1 MKWIKSR
8 SRFINE
14 AKVGDVI
21 NQEQIKRVK
30 EKWGAK
36 FLEYDEVEP
45 TDKIKQGKWKLTE
58 EDKNKVL
65 SAFFSS
71 GGSKVDIAAVQKAFN
86 TLPDKFAEIINLS
99 LANIAGINANTKGL
113 ERAKEVLQEF
123 DIKNPSIDEMVAIF
137 EPVFRKLSNETGKEE
152 MIQKDENGRPIM
164 GEDNRPIKVAKEIGE
179 PVFEKNM
186 INILSFVENYNTYY
200 PEHQVNSDLFEDRSL
215 SNIIN
220 LAKDDINSEYKTSFK
235 IFGRDI
241 YLKISH
247 NPKDILNMSI
257 SKFYTSCQHLYTG
270 MYSSKVLGNIFDPN
284 SIPAFLVFDT
294 PIYNG
299 DKMISEQLPLSRM
312 IIRNLESF
320 DDIKPSKKS
329 IFNKITPTS
338 DDVVF
343 TPNFPN
349 KVDVLYISSMDKS
362 NWRWNGTEYV
372 KEKVELL
379 FDRAYPD
386 RMKDGNWGDVFSEIV
401 NKYTGMKAMENPFG
415 ATYLYTPDVAAQDEE
430 DLEAPYMDQNKD
442 LIKGKYIG
450 VNTKKLYLSSTY
462 DWSKVKVA
470 PNAKIK
476 ELIIENPDLPQN
488 LLDIDL
494 NLEWVKFKFIDIAD
508 LSGFNNLKSDSIAFD
523 KCKITN
529 DSVREFCVGKQ
540 IKRLQLTS
548 CDIDDLDLS
557 GLNVDELQL
566 LYTVDNSLQSV
577 LGDAKFNKLVVSGD
591 LMANKENKE
600 FLNGLK
606 RSGVKIETTGLV
618 I

>member
-14 AKVGDVI
+14 AKIGDVI
-21 NQEQIKRVK
+21 NAEQASRVK

-36 FLEYDEVEP
+36 FLDYEEVEP
-45 TDKIKQGKWKLTE
+45 TDKIKQGRWKLSE
-58 EDKNKVL
+58 EDKNEVL

-71 GGSKVDIAAVQKAFN
+71 GRTKVDIAEVQKSFSSI
-86 TLPDKFAEIINLS
+86 PDKFVEIMNLS
-99 LANIAGINANTKGL
+99 LGNIASINANNKGL

-137 EPVFRKLSNETGKEE
+137 EPVFRKLSNETSKNE
-152 MIQKDENGRPIM
+152 MIQKDEDGRPVM
-164 GEDNRPIKVAKEIGE
+164 GEDGRPIKVAKEIGY
-179 PVFEKNM
+179 PVFEKNF
-186 INILSFVENYNTYY
+186 INLFSFAQNYNTYY
-200 PEHQVNSDLFEDRSL
+200 PENQVDVTIFDNTSL
-215 SNIIN
+215 ANIAN
-220 LAKDDINSEYKTSFK
+220 LAKEDINSDYKTSFK

-241 YLKISH
+241 YLSISH

-257 SKFYTSCQHLYTG
+257 SKFYTSCQHLYSG
-270 MYSSKVLGNIFDPN
+270 MYSRQVLSNVFDPN

-312 IIRNLESF
+312 IIRNIEGF
-320 DDIKPSKKS
+320 ENKS
-329 IFNKITPTS
+329 ETEIF
-338 DDVVF
+338 
-343 TPNFPN
+343 
-349 KVDVLYISSMDKS
+349 
-362 NWRWNGTEYV
+362 
-372 KEKVELL
+372 

-386 RMKDGNWGDVFSEIV
+386 RMKEGLYGDVFGEIV
-401 NKYTGMKAMENPFG
+401 TKYTGMKQTENVSRR
-415 ATYLYTPDVAAQDEE
+415 TYTYTPDIAAQDIE
-430 DLEAPYMDQNKD
+430 DVDSPYMDRMELK
-442 LIKGKYIG
+442 KEKYIG
-450 VNTKKLYLSSTY
+450 VNTKKLYLNNTY

-476 ELIIENPDLPQN
+476 ELIIENPDLPSN
-488 LLDIDL
+488 LLEIDL
-494 NLEWVKFKFIDIAD
+494 DLEWIKFKFINIAD

-529 DSVREFCVGKQ
+529 DSVREFCTGKQ

-557 GLNVDELQL
+557 GLSIDELQL
-566 LYTVDNSLQSV
+566 IYTIDNSIESA

-591 LMANKENKE
+591 LMSNKENKD
-600 FLNGLK
+600 FLAALK
-606 RSGVKIETTGLV
+606 RKGIEVKTTGLV

>member
-1 MKWIKSR
+1 MKWIKKRHNFLS
-8 SRFINE
+8 E
-14 AKVGDVI
+14 AKIRDVI
-21 NQEQIKRVK
+21 LKKQAQRLAD
-30 EKWGAK
+30 KWGSK
-36 FLEYDEVEP
+36 FLDYDEVEP
-45 TDKIKQGKWKLTE
+45 TDKIKQGKWKLSE

-65 SAFFSS
+65 SAFFSA
-71 GGSKVDIAAVQKAFN
+71 GRGKVDVSEVQKIFSG
-86 TLPDKFAEIINLS
+86 LSDKFVEIMNLS
-99 LANIAGINANTKGL
+99 LTTLASVNASSKGI

-137 EPVFRKLSNETGKEE
+137 EPVFRKLSNETGKSE
-152 MIQKDENGRPIM
+152 MIQKDDSGRPIM
-164 GEDNRPIKVAKEIGE
+164 GEDNRPIKVAKEIGD
-179 PVFEKNM
+179 PVFEKNL
-186 INILSFVENYNTYY
+186 INILSFVQNFNTYY
-200 PEHQVNSDLFEDRSL
+200 EEDKVDENIFEDSHL
-215 SNIIN
+215 ANIIN

-270 MYSSKVLGNIFDPN
+270 MYSSKVLGNVFDPN

-299 DKMISEQLPLSRM
+299 DEMISEQLPLSRM
-312 IIRNLESF
+312 IIRNMESF
-320 DDIKPSKKS
+320 D
-329 IFNKITPTS
+329 
-338 DDVVF
+338 
-343 TPNFPN
+343 
-349 KVDVLYISSMDKS
+349 
-362 NWRWNGTEYV
+362 
-372 KEKVELL
+372 EKGETKLL

-386 RMKDGNWGDVFSEIV
+386 RMKDGNWGDVFGEIV
-401 NKYTGMKAMENPFG
+401 TKYTGMTSIDDVYG
-415 ATYLYTPDVAAQDEE
+415 SSYLYTPDIDSEDE
-430 DLEAPYMDQNKD
+430 DKIEAPYMDQNKD

-450 VNTKKLYLSSTY
+450 VNTKKLYLSSAY

-494 NLEWVKFKFIDIAD
+494 NLEWIKFKFINIAD
-508 LSGFNNLKSDSIAFD
+508 LSGFNNMKSDSIAFD

-529 DSVREFCVGKQ
+529 DSVREFCTNKS

-566 LYTVDNSLQSV
+566 LYTVDNSIQSA
-577 LGDAKFNKLVVSGD
+577 LGDAKFNKLVISGD
-591 LMANKENKE
+591 LMNKENKE
-600 FLNGLK
+600 FLNELK
-606 RSGVKIETTGLV
+606 RKGIKIETTGLV

>member
-14 AKVGDVI
+14 AKIGDVI
-21 NQEQIKRVK
+21 NAEQASRVK

-36 FLEYDEVEP
+36 FLDYEEVEP
-45 TDKIKQGKWKLTE
+45 TDKIKQGRWKLSE

-71 GGSKVDIAAVQKAFN
+71 GRTKVDIAEVQKSFSSI
-86 TLPDKFAEIINLS
+86 PDKFVEIMNLS
-99 LANIAGINANTKGL
+99 LGSIASINANNKGL

-137 EPVFRKLSNETGKEE
+137 EPVFRKLSNETSKNE
-152 MIQKDENGRPIM
+152 MIQKDEDGRPVM
-164 GEDNRPIKVAKEIGE
+164 GEDGRPIKVAKEIGD
-179 PVFEKNM
+179 PVFEKNL
-186 INILSFVENYNTYY
+186 INIFSFAHNYNTYY
-200 PEHQVNSDLFEDRSL
+200 PENQVDVTIFDNISI
-215 SNIIN
+215 SNITN
-220 LAKDDINSEYKTSFK
+220 LAKEDINSDYKTSFK

-241 YLKISH
+241 YLSISH

-257 SKFYTSCQHLYTG
+257 SKFYTSCQHLYSG
-270 MYSSKVLGNIFDPN
+270 MYSRQVLGNVFDPN

-312 IIRNLESF
+312 MIRNIEGF
-320 DDIKPSKKS
+320 DNKAETE
-329 IFNKITPTS
+329 IF
-338 DDVVF
+338 
-343 TPNFPN
+343 
-349 KVDVLYISSMDKS
+349 
-362 NWRWNGTEYV
+362 
-372 KEKVELL
+372 

-386 RMKDGNWGDVFSEIV
+386 RMKEGLYDDVFGEIV
-401 NKYTGMKAMENPFG
+401 TKYTGMKQTENVSRR
-415 ATYLYTPDVAAQDEE
+415 TYTYTPDIAAQDIE
-430 DLEAPYMDQNKD
+430 DVDSPYMDRMELK
-442 LIKGKYIG
+442 KEKYIG
-450 VNTKKLYLSSTY
+450 VNTKKLYLNNTY

-476 ELIIENPDLPQN
+476 ELIIENPDLPEN

-494 NLEWVKFKFIDIAD
+494 DLEWIKFKFINIAD

-529 DSVREFCVGKQ
+529 DSVREFCTGKQ

-557 GLNVDELQL
+557 GLTIDELQL
-566 LYTVDNSLQSV
+566 LYTIDNSIESA

-591 LMANKENKE
+591 LMSNKENKD
-600 FLNGLK
+600 FLAALK
-606 RSGVKIETTGLV
+606 RKGIEVKTTGLV

>member
-14 AKVGDVI
+14 AKIGDVI
-21 NQEQIKRVK
+21 NAEQASRVK

-36 FLEYDEVEP
+36 FLDYEEVEP
-45 TDKIKQGKWKLTE
+45 TDKIKQGRWKLSE
-58 EDKNKVL
+58 EDKNEVL

-71 GGSKVDIAAVQKAFN
+71 GRTKVDIAEVQKSFSSI
-86 TLPDKFAEIINLS
+86 PDKFVEIMNLS
-99 LANIAGINANTKGL
+99 LGSIASINANNKGL

-137 EPVFRKLSNETGKEE
+137 EPVFRKLSNETSKNE
-152 MIQKDENGRPIM
+152 MMQKDEDGRPVM
-164 GEDNRPIKVAKEIGE
+164 GEDGRPIKVAKEIGY
-179 PVFEKNM
+179 PVFEKNF
-186 INILSFVENYNTYY
+186 INLFSFAQNYNTNY
-200 PEHQVNSDLFEDRSL
+200 PENQVDVTIFDNTSL
-215 SNIIN
+215 ANIAN
-220 LAKDDINSEYKTSFK
+220 LAKEDINSDYKTSFK

-241 YLKISH
+241 YLSISH

-257 SKFYTSCQHLYTG
+257 SKFYTSCQHLYSG
-270 MYSSKVLGNIFDPN
+270 MYSRQVLSNVFDPN

-312 IIRNLESF
+312 IIRNIEGF
-320 DDIKPSKKS
+320 DNKAETE
-329 IFNKITPTS
+329 IF
-338 DDVVF
+338 
-343 TPNFPN
+343 
-349 KVDVLYISSMDKS
+349 
-362 NWRWNGTEYV
+362 
-372 KEKVELL
+372 

-386 RMKDGNWGDVFSEIV
+386 RMKEGLYGDVFGEIV
-401 NKYTGMKAMENPFG
+401 TKYTGMKQTENVSRR
-415 ATYLYTPDVAAQDEE
+415 TYTYTPDIAAQDIE
-430 DLEAPYMDQNKD
+430 DVDNPYMDRMELK
-442 LIKGKYIG
+442 KEKYIG
-450 VNTKKLYLSSTY
+450 VNTKKLYLNNTY

-476 ELIIENPDLPQN
+476 ELIIENPDLPSN
-488 LLDIDL
+488 LLEIDL
-494 NLEWVKFKFIDIAD
+494 DLEWIKFKFINIAD

-529 DSVREFCVGKQ
+529 DSVREFCTGKQ

-557 GLNVDELQL
+557 GLSIDELQL
-566 LYTVDNSLQSV
+566 LYTIDNSIESA
-577 LGDAKFNKLVVSGD
+577 LGDAKFKKLVVSGD
-591 LMANKENKE
+591 LMSNKENKD
-600 FLNGLK
+600 FLAALK
-606 RSGVKIETTGLV
+606 RKGIEVKTTGLV

>member
-8 SRFINE
+8 SRFVNE
-14 AKVGDVI
+14 ARIGDVI
-21 NQEQIKRVK
+21 NREQAKRVK

-36 FLEYDEVEP
+36 FLDYDEVEP
-45 TDKIKQGKWKLTE
+45 TDKIKQGKWKLSE

-71 GGSKVDIAAVQKAFN
+71 GSSKVDISEVQKTFS
-86 TLPDKFAEIINLS
+86 TLPDKFAEIANLS
-99 LANIAGINANTKGL
+99 LANIASISATSRGL

-164 GEDNRPIKVAKEIGE
+164 GEDNRPIKIAKEIGE
-179 PVFEKNM
+179 PVFEKNL
-186 INILSFVENYNTYY
+186 INILSFVDSYNTYY

-220 LAKDDINSEYKTSFK
+220 LAKEDINGEYKTSFK

-270 MYSSKVLGNIFDPN
+270 MYSKQVLGNVFDPN

-299 DKMISEQLPLSRM
+299 DEIISEQLPLSRM
-312 IIRNLESF
+312 VIRNMESF
-320 DDIKPSKKS
+320 DGKGESK
-329 IFNKITPTS
+329 I
-338 DDVVF
+338 
-343 TPNFPN
+343 
-349 KVDVLYISSMDKS
+349 
-362 NWRWNGTEYV
+362 
-372 KEKVELL
+372 L

-386 RMKDGNWGDVFSEIV
+386 RMKDGHWGDVFGEIV
-401 NKYTGMKAMENPFG
+401 TKYTGMESTED
-415 ATYLYTPDVAAQDEE
+415 TYNSTYVYTPDIAAQDEE
-430 DLEAPYMDQNKD
+430 DVPSPYMDQ
-442 LIKGKYIG
+442 GKSLKQQRYIG
-450 VNTKKLYLSSTY
+450 VNTKKLYLSSAS
-462 DWSKVKVA
+462 DWSSVKIA

-476 ELIIENPDLPQN
+476 ELIIENPDLPEN
-488 LLDIDL
+488 LLDIKME
-494 NLEWVKFKFIDIAD
+494 LEWVKFKFIDIAD
-508 LSGFNNLKSDSIAFD
+508 LSGFSNMKSDSIAFD
-523 KCKITN
+523 KCKVTN
-529 DSVREFCVGKQ
+529 DSLREFCAGRP
-540 IKRLQLTS
+540 IKRLQITS

-557 GLNVDELQL
+557 GVDVEELQL
-566 LYTVDNSLQSV
+566 LYTVDDSIKSA

-606 RSGVKIETTGLV
+606 RSGIKIETTGLV
-618 I
+618 L

>member
-8 SRFINE
+8 SRFVNE
-14 AKVGDVI
+14 ARIGDVI
-21 NQEQIKRVK
+21 NPEQAKRVK

-36 FLEYDEVEP
+36 FLDYDEVEP

-71 GGSKVDIAAVQKAFN
+71 GNSKVDIAEVQKTFN
-86 TLPDKFAEIINLS
+86 TLPDKFAEIVNLS
-99 LANIAGINANTKGL
+99 LANVGSIVANTKGL

-164 GEDNRPIKVAKEIGE
+164 GEDNRPIKVAKEIGD

-200 PEHQVNSDLFEDRSL
+200 PEHQVDSSLFEDRSL

-241 YLKISH
+241 YLNISH

-270 MYSSKVLGNIFDPN
+270 MYSSKVLGNVFDPN

-299 DKMISEQLPLSRM
+299 DEMISEQLPLSRM
-312 IIRNLESF
+312 IIRNIESF
-320 DDIKPSKKS
+320 DGKDETK
-329 IFNKITPTS
+329 
-338 DDVVF
+338 
-343 TPNFPN
+343 
-349 KVDVLYISSMDKS
+349 
-362 NWRWNGTEYV
+362 
-372 KEKVELL
+372 LL

-401 NKYTGMKAMENPFG
+401 TKYTGMKAMENPYG
-415 ATYLYTPDVAAQDEE
+415 ATYLYTPDIAAQDEE
-430 DLEAPYMDQNKD
+430 DIENPYMDQNKD

-529 DSVREFCVGKQ
+529 DSVREFCAGKQ

-557 GLNVDELQL
+557 GLNIDELQL
-566 LYTVDNSLQSV
+566 LYTVDNSLQSA

>member
-14 AKVGDVI
+14 AKIGDVI
-21 NQEQIKRVK
+21 NAEQASRVK

-36 FLEYDEVEP
+36 FLDYEEVEP
-45 TDKIKQGKWKLTE
+45 TDKIKQGRWKLSE
-58 EDKNKVL
+58 EDKNEVL

-71 GGSKVDIAAVQKAFN
+71 GRTKVDIAEVQKSFSSI
-86 TLPDKFAEIINLS
+86 PDKFVEIMNLS
-99 LANIAGINANTKGL
+99 LGSIASINANNKGL

-137 EPVFRKLSNETGKEE
+137 EPVFRKLSNETSKNE
-152 MIQKDENGRPIM
+152 MIQKDEDGRPVI
-164 GEDNRPIKVAKEIGE
+164 GEDGRPIKVAKEIGY
-179 PVFEKNM
+179 PVFEKNF
-186 INILSFVENYNTYY
+186 INLFSFAQNYNTYY
-200 PEHQVNSDLFEDRSL
+200 PENQVDVTIFDNTSL
-215 SNIIN
+215 ANITN
-220 LAKDDINSEYKTSFK
+220 LAKEDINSDYKTSFK
-235 IFGRDI
+235 IFRRDI
-241 YLKISH
+241 YLSISH

-257 SKFYTSCQHLYTG
+257 SKFYTSCQHLYSG
-270 MYSSKVLGNIFDPN
+270 MYSRQVLSNVFDPN

-312 IIRNLESF
+312 IIRNIEGF
-320 DDIKPSKKS
+320 DNKAETE
-329 IFNKITPTS
+329 IF
-338 DDVVF
+338 
-343 TPNFPN
+343 
-349 KVDVLYISSMDKS
+349 
-362 NWRWNGTEYV
+362 
-372 KEKVELL
+372 

-386 RMKDGNWGDVFSEIV
+386 RMKEGLYGDVFGEIV
-401 NKYTGMKAMENPFG
+401 TKYTGMKQTENVSRR
-415 ATYLYTPDVAAQDEE
+415 TYTYTPDIAAQDIE
-430 DLEAPYMDQNKD
+430 DVDNPYMDRMELK
-442 LIKGKYIG
+442 KEKYIG
-450 VNTKKLYLSSTY
+450 VNTKKLYLNSTY

-476 ELIIENPDLPQN
+476 ELIIENPDLPSN
-488 LLDIDL
+488 LLEIDL
-494 NLEWVKFKFIDIAD
+494 DLEWIKFKFINIAD

-529 DSVREFCVGKQ
+529 DSVREFCTGKQ

-557 GLNVDELQL
+557 GLSIDELQL
-566 LYTVDNSLQSV
+566 LYTIDNSIESA

-591 LMANKENKE
+591 LMSNKENKD
-600 FLNGLK
+600 FLEALK
-606 RSGVKIETTGLV
+606 RKGIEVKTTGLV

>member
-21 NQEQIKRVK
+21 NQEQIRRVK

-36 FLEYDEVEP
+36 FLDYDEVEP
-45 TDKIKQGKWKLTE
+45 TDKIKQGKWKLSE

-71 GGSKVDIAAVQKAFN
+71 GNNKVDIAEVQKTFS
-86 TLPDKFAEIINLS
+86 TLPDKFAEIVNLS
-99 LANIAGINANTKGL
+99 LANIASINTNTKGL

-164 GEDNRPIKVAKEIGE
+164 GEDNRPIKIAKEIGE
-179 PVFEKNM
+179 PVFEKNL
-186 INILSFVENYNTYY
+186 INILSFVESYNTYY
-200 PEHQVNSDLFEDRSL
+200 TEDEVDISLFEDRSL

-270 MYSSKVLGNIFDPN
+270 MYSSKVLGNVFDPN
-284 SIPAFLVFDT
+284 SIPAFLIFDT

-299 DKMISEQLPLSRM
+299 DQMISEQLPLSRM
-312 IIRNLESF
+312 IIRNIESF
-320 DDIKPSKKS
+320 DGKGETK
-329 IFNKITPTS
+329 
-338 DDVVF
+338 
-343 TPNFPN
+343 
-349 KVDVLYISSMDKS
+349 
-362 NWRWNGTEYV
+362 
-372 KEKVELL
+372 LL

-386 RMKDGNWGDVFSEIV
+386 RMKDGNWGDVFGDIV
-401 NKYTGMKAMENPFG
+401 TKYTGMKAMENPYG
-415 ATYLYTPDVAAQDEE
+415 ATYLYTPDIAAQDEE
-430 DLEAPYMDQNKD
+430 DIENPYMDQNKD
-442 LIKGKYIG
+442 LVKGKYIG

-476 ELIIENPDLPQN
+476 ELIIENPELPEN
-488 LLDIDL
+488 LLDIKL
-494 NLEWVKFKFIDIAD
+494 NLEWVKFKFINIAD

-529 DSVREFCVGKQ
+529 DSVREFCAGKE

-557 GLNVDELQL
+557 GLNIDELQL
-566 LYTVDNSLQSV
+566 LYTIDNNLQSA

-606 RSGVKIETTGLV
+606 RNGIKIETTGLV
-618 I
+618 L